1 MRVLLEQRA
10 RAVWEEQQ
18 AASKLAAEAKAETVM
33 QKPNFQSSTS
43 AELSS
48 VKQRLSSDPEFK
60 QKVTAWDNRR
70 KRIEARLA
78 SCDGTEGL
86 SALRTWFKHMQK
98 NEERIAVLTL
108 W

>member
-1 MRVLLEQRA
+1 MGQRA

-18 AASKLAAEAKAETVM
+18 AASKLAAEAKAEIMM
-33 QKPNFQSSTS
+33 QKPSFTSSTS
-43 AELSS
+43 AELSV
-48 VKQRLSSDPEFK
+48 VKQRLSSDADFK
-60 QKVTAWDNRR
+60 QRVTAWDNRR

-78 SCDGTEGL
+78 SCDGSEGL

-98 NEERIAVLTL
+98 NEERMVVLTL

>member
-1 MRVLLEQRA
+1 MEQRA
-10 RAVWEEQQ
+10 RAEWEQQQ

-33 QKPNFQSSTS
+33 QKPDFRSSTS
-43 AELSS
+43 AECSS
-48 VKQRLSSDPEFK
+48 IKQRLSSDAEFK

-70 KRIEARLA
+70 KRIEARLGNDA
-78 SCDGTEGL
+78 EGL

-98 NEERIAVLTL
+98 DDERTAVLTL